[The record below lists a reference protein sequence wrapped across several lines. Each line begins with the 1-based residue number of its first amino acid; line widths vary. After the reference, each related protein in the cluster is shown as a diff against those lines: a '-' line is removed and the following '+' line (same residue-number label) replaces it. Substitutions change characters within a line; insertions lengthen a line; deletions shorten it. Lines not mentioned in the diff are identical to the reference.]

1 MPTFILRGM
10 SFCQT
15 EHFDQKY
22 KWTES
27 LQDNRYVLQGL
38 QGSRIAWTES
48 NQTWTISSRFDRE
61 ARTVYL
67 QGSRTV
73 YPGGLRAWLTD
84 HHCGFTTEKT
94 EVLLHLTSC
103 GEESYNCHD
112 GTCVPLGARCDKNND
127 CPDASD
133 EKNCTLLITNP
144 SYDPHVA
151 PTTSGDNVKNP
162 IEISITI
169 LKILK
174 TQIVEN
180 KIKIQFTL
188 SMTWYDSRLLFKNL
202 KVRPLLSEL
211 KQKKAQRTP

>member
-1 MPTFILRGM
+1 M

-27 LQDNRYVLQGL
+27 LQDNRYVLLGL
-38 QGSRIAWTES
+38 KGSRIAWTES
-48 NQTWTISSRFDRE
+48 NQTWTISSRFDKE
-61 ARTVYL
+61 WRTLEL
-67 QGSRTV
+67 QSSLPV
-73 YPGGLRAWLTD
+73 YPGGLQAWLTD
-84 HHCGFTTEKT
+84 HHCGFTSQRT
-94 EVLLHLTSC
+94 EVLLHLTAC
-103 GEESYNCHD
+103 GEENFNCQD

-151 PTTSGDNVKNP
+151 PTTPGENVKNP
-162 IEISITI
+162 IEINITI

-180 KIKIQFTL
+180 KIKIQFSL

-202 KVRPLLSEL
+202 KVRLLPSV
-211 KQKKAQRTP
+211 